1 MMEPRNR
8 EKIENERKKY
18 LSETNKWSCYN
29 LGKCLKS
36 NLRLGESKRTHL
48 NSLR

>member
-29 LGKCLKS
+29 LKS
-36 NLRLGESKRTHL
+36 NLRLGESKMTHL